1 VFAGCVSGHPI
12 LPSGSDGSA
21 APGPADGPAATQAVV
36 AVDRSDGAVRIV
48 VTGEVDLA
56 NAAVVEQQI
65 LEGVAGEHAAVTLDL
80 TGLRYIDSA
89 GLWIL
94 FRLGTRLRT
103 AGIAGE
109 VLVPAQGP
117 VWRMVET
124 AGVSAAIPVRP
135 GPR

>member
-1 VFAGCVSGHPI
+1 MSGHPI

-21 APGPADGPAATQAVV
+21 APGAGDGPSATQAVV
-36 AVDRSDGAVRIV
+36 AVDRRDGAVCIV

-56 NAAVVEQQI
+56 NAGVVEQQI
-65 LEGVAGEHAAVTLDL
+65 LQGVAGDPAAVTLDL
-80 TGLRYIDSA
+80 IGLRYIDSA

-94 FRLGTRLRT
+94 FRLGTHLRK
-103 AGIAGE
+103 AGIVGE